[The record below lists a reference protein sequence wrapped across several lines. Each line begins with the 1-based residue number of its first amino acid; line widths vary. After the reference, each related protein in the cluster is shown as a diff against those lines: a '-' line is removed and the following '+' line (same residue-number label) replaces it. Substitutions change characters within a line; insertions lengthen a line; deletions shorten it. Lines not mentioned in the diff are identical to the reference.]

1 MRTTIFEAGG
11 IYDANA
17 TYDGFVG
24 RGGMSRRA
32 MAEAHPTYVLPPEV
46 ADEGWYRGAGKE
58 TDDECRDRAKGV
70 LQDLQAKAAG
80 LDSNRN
86 LMMVVHYDFI
96 AAFLDAI
103 LVPETTGHFAR
114 WRHHNTAITVV
125 DIPKAQGHD
134 ATIVNVNNIAHILD
148 TKDPSLVSGFP
159 L

>member
-1 MRTTIFEAGG
+1 MHAYISTYPHACITT
-11 IYDANA
+11 Y
-17 TYDGFVG
+17 
-24 RGGMSRRA
+24 
-32 MAEAHPTYVLPPEV
+32 
-46 ADEGWYRGAGKE
+46 
-58 TDDECRDRAKGV
+58 
-70 LQDLQAKAAG
+70 LQAYISTYLHAYMKVVLGWDSGAKLL